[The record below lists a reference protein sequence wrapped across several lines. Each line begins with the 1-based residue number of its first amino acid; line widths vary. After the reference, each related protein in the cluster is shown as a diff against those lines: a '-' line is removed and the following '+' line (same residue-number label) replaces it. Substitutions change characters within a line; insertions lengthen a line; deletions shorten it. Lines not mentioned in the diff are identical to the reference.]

1 MKIISVIKILSA
13 GEMDTLTQQDRMSA
27 KTILQSSN
35 ISANGYL
42 QVEDNKMTWVNAYC
56 YLDDTVHDY
65 LSRLE

>member
-1 MKIISVIKILSA
+1 MIKILSA
-13 GEMDTLTQQDRMSA
+13 GEMDTLTQQDRVSA

-42 QVEDNKMTWVNAYC
+42 QVEDNKMTWVNTYR

-65 LSRLE
+65 LSRLD

>member
-1 MKIISVIKILSA
+1 
-13 GEMDTLTQQDRMSA
+13 MDTLTQQDRMSA

-42 QVEDNKMTWVNAYC
+42 QVEDNKMTWVNTYC

>member
-1 MKIISVIKILSA
+1 MIKILSA

-42 QVEDNKMTWVNAYC
+42 QVEDNKMTWVSTHC
-56 YLDDTVHDY
+56 YLDDTVHGY